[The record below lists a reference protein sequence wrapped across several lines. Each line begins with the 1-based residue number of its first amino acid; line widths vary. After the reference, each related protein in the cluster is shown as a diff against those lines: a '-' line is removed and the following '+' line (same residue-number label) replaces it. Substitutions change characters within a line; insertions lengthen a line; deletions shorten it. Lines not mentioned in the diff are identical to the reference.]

1 MYKVC
6 GSSRSMRGD
15 ASPHTLR
22 SHPPFDLQGE
32 CVFSTFGNWERAR
45 RIPELSLIITLS
57 FDIQQN
63 PTLQLAPNLHII
75 GAFTYVVF
83 PHIGARRVIA
93 LWVRS
98 AGRVIRDSGD
108 DMIALSMCGIM
119 TKHAVTCTYMG
130 VRPLTARLDPP
141 QDRTATPI

>member
-1 MYKVC
+1 
-6 GSSRSMRGD
+6 MRGD

-22 SHPPFDLQGE
+22 SHPPFDLQGV
-32 CVFSTFGNWERAR
+32 CVFFQHLEIGRERGEF
-45 RIPELSLIITLS
+45 PELSLIITLS

-93 LWVRS
+93 HWVRS

-108 DMIALSMCGIM
+108 DMIALSMCVRHVVI
-119 TKHAVTCTYMG
+119 CTYMG
-130 VRPLTARLDPP
+130 VRPLNARLDPP